1 MNDIRSVIIAVA
13 GAFFALISPIQD
25 FMLGMLILFVLN
37 FAFGWLAAIFG
48 GEEWSWRK
56 AGMCFVYC
64 FIFFAIYVFGTNIL
78 RNWRNLCTPGSPWYN
93 LVSLLYYVLTVKFVE
108 RFKIFKHLSP
118 EPNNDETK

>member
-64 FIFFAIYVFGTNIL
+64 FIFSVAQFAARHIMITEISPKRRHYMRINKNTIDIL
-78 RNWRNLCTPGSPWYN
+78 LA
-93 LVSLLYYVLTVKFVE
+93 LD
-108 RFKIFKHLSP
+108 
-118 EPNNDETK
+118 DEKLAS